1 MRARRRRPSLR
12 GNGRLLRQQ
21 RADEAEEEHARRRE
35 DGAALRAADRACVS
49 DRWVLRRRCDFS
61 SRFAPIDATAVRS
74 EDELRRA
81 ASGVSGRCKRY
92 EGPARPYLLGY
103 GCCCQLP
110 LVYRLANTRRAAM
123 QSVAAVEAASVL

>member
-1 MRARRRRPSLR
+1 MR
-12 GNGRLLRQQ
+12 Q
-21 RADEAEEEHARRRE
+21 RKSTPDVAKTVQHFAQPTAPV
-35 DGAALRAADRACVS
+35 LS
-49 DRWVLRRRCDFS
+49 DRWVLRRRCDLL
-61 SRFAPIDATAVRS
+61 SRAAPIDATAVRS